1 MCILCACIC
10 VCVYICIHRS
20 EVKFGCLFLAV
31 DILFLSQGFSV
42 ALNLSWKLWWLS
54 KHPRVSNFLALG
66 LLSCLTVL
74 EWNLFWGSNSYLNA
88 YKVSILSTTPPSHP
102 YFTEGTYQR
111 SGDSMRRTWLSSLF
125 SLLCCSNHNT
135 SDWITNASG
144 EGNAKLILLFS
155 LSMKNKSSP
164 HKAHDFWH
172 KQTNK
177 QIGNKINQFLGKKK
191 MHFVIHTS

>member
-20 EVKFGCLFLAV
+20 EVKRGCHSLAV
-31 DILFLSQGFSV
+31 DILSLSQGFSL

-54 KHPRVSNFLALG
+54 KHSRVSNFPALG

-102 YFTEGTYQR
+102 QFWKEDPHFTEGKESYWTAGYKEKFHSKFPLLSLKTRHTRDQGTVWEGLGYQA
-111 SGDSMRRTWLSSLF
+111 SFPF
-125 SLLCCSNHNT
+125 SVAQT
-135 SDWITNASG
+135 T
-144 EGNAKLILLFS
+144 ILL
-155 LSMKNKSSP
+155 
-164 HKAHDFWH
+164 
-172 KQTNK
+172 TE
-177 QIGNKINQFLGKKK
+177 
-191 MHFVIHTS
+191 